1 MLGVLHEWLAGD
13 HLLSDTLC
21 LCEKKNATLRNTQRT
36 LRLGVKIKLG
46 TGTRVREENVKVLT
60 PDAPDAP
67 RTHPQPLPRGGE
79 LYN

>member
-21 LCEKKNATLRNTQRT
+21 LCEKKKATLRNTQRT

-60 PDAPDAP
+60 PDAPG
-67 RTHPQPLPRGGE
+67 THPQPLPKGGE
-79 LYN
+79 TGQSK